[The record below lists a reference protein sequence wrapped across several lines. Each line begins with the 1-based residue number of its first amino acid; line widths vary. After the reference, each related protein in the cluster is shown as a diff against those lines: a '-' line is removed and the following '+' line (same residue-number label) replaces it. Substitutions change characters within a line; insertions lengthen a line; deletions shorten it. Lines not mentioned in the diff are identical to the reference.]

1 MCPEVFTA
9 LERLMTINGFAGFL
23 KKWNKLSK

>member
-9 LERLMTINGFAGFL
+9 LECLMTIDGFAGFL
-23 KKWNKLSK
+23 KKWNKLNK